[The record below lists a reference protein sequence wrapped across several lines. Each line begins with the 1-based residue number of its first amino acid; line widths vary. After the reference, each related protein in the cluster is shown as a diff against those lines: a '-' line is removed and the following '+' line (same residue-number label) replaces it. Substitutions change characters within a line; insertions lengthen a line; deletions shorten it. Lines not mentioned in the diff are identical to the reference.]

1 MFLAMLN
8 ILKMKLWYKDI
19 QNVFSYSEYRKN
31 EMFLA
36 TLNILK
42 NIYGYEDL

>member
-1 MFLAMLN
+1 MFLAMMN
-8 ILKMKLWYKDI
+8 ILKMKLWYKEI
-19 QNVFSYSEYRKN
+19 LNVFSYAEYRKN

-42 NIYGYEDL
+42 NIYGYEDF